1 MVPKRWPLIFTF
13 VAALALVIL
22 YIRNNGPEPPRPVP
36 QPQIPTSK
44 PEVAPPLKS
53 EAAKAAPPSKPV
65 FGAPIL
71 GDDFYVNQ
79 LVRMV
84 RPQYTK
90 AALNAHYEGQV
101 KVNFILGRDGV
112 AHKIQIVNS
121 PGYGMDQNIIEA
133 MKQWLWDSAFI
144 HEDQKVTI
152 TIVFKLDH

>member
-1 MVPKRWPLIFTF
+1 M
-13 VAALALVIL
+13 
-22 YIRNNGPEPPRPVP
+22 
-36 QPQIPTSK
+36 
-44 PEVAPPLKS
+44 
-53 EAAKAAPPSKPV
+53 
-65 FGAPIL
+65 FGAPSL
-71 GDDFYVNQ
+71 GADFYVNQ

-112 AHKIQIVNS
+112 AHNIEVVNS

-133 MKQWLWDSAFI
+133 MKQWLWI
-144 HEDQKVTI
+144 QHPKHEDQKATI

>member
-1 MVPKRWPLIFTF
+1 M
-13 VAALALVIL
+13 
-22 YIRNNGPEPPRPVP
+22 
-36 QPQIPTSK
+36 
-44 PEVAPPLKS
+44 
-53 EAAKAAPPSKPV
+53 

-71 GDDFYVNQ
+71 GADFAVNA

-101 KVNFILGRDGV
+101 KVNFILGTDGM
-112 AHKIQIVNS
+112 AHNIEIENS

-133 MKQWLWDSAFI
+133 MKQWLWDSVI
-144 HEDQKVTI
+144 HEDQKATI